1 MGGSIGLIPPSL
13 KFKPHAGIRRFNVL
27 VYINE
32 FGNADGRD
40 HLAAK
45 YVRGNG
51 HSDSSTASILK
62 ALFTISFSSKLMMQD
77 TIGHCLA
84 RY

>member
-40 HLAAK
+40 HLAANTCA
-45 YVRGNG
+45 V
-51 HSDSSTASILK
+51 T
-62 ALFTISFSSKLMMQD
+62 D
-77 TIGHCLA
+77 TPTLLLH
-84 RY
+84 RF